1 MDFTYSI
8 WILLLPLISFLVIG
22 LPEFLNKK
30 YAWSHKTAGL
40 IGTCSL
46 GLVTVLSYFTAFQYF
61 TSPRLADGTLAT
73 FVPYNFTWLPLG
85 HLHFDLGVLLDPISV
100 MMLIVISTVS
110 LMVHIYSFGY
120 MHGEKGFQRYYAF
133 LSLFTMSM
141 LGLVLATNIFQMY
154 MFWELVGVSS
164 YLLIGFYYTLH
175 AAVHASKKAF
185 IVTRFA
191 DMFFLIGILIFGY
204 YTGSYNFSFAGNVEY
219 LNGVAA
225 FTAVDSARAVAA
237 GGFLLPTALVLM
249 FIGGAGKSAMFPLH
263 IWLPDAMEGPTPVS
277 ALIHAATMVVAGV
290 FQTARMFPIWIE
302 YAPQSLDVVVVV
314 GAFTAFYAAAVACAQ
329 SDIKRVLAFSTI
341 SQIAFMMVALG
352 VCLPGHHGAVLDNHA
367 QLGYMASMFHLFTH
381 AMFKACL
388 FLGAGCIIHAVH
400 SNEMSTMGGLRK
412 YMPITHIT
420 FLISCLAIAGIP
432 FFSGF
437 SSKDEIITACFEYS
451 PVCGWWMTGV
461 AAMTAFYMFRLYYGI
476 FWGTEN
482 KELHAHH
489 TPHEAPAAM
498 TFPLVFLSIITVG
511 VGVVTTLGGF
521 LNWEWASF
529 GKFVSAA
536 GTIYTVH
543 FDPQVAATS
552 TVIAILS
559 IALATYIYK
568 GEKQPIADKLYAT
581 FPRLHRWAYKRFY
594 MDEVY
599 QFVTHKILFRCVSRP
614 AQWIDEKIINGL
626 IDFTAWGANEAGETI
641 RPWQSGDVRQYAVWF
656 LTGAVAL
663 TLLLLCL

>member
-46 GLVTVLSYFTAFQYF
+46 GLVTALSYFTAFQYF

-85 HLHFDLGVLLDPISV
+85 HLHFDLGILLDPISV

-204 YTGSYNFSFAGNVEY
+204 YTGSYNFSFAGHPEY

-290 FQTARMFPIWIE
+290 FQIARMFPIWIE

>member
-85 HLHFDLGVLLDPISV
+85 HLHFDLGILLDPISV

-290 FQTARMFPIWIE
+290 FQIARMFPIWIE

-641 RPWQSGDVRQYAVWF
+641 RPWQSGDVRHYAVWF

>member
-1 MDFTYSI
+1 MEYSYSI
-8 WILLLPLISFLVIG
+8 FILLLPLFSFVILG
-22 LPEFLNKK
+22 LAGMKM
-30 YAWSHKTAGL
+30 SHKLAGY

-46 GLVTVLSYFTAFQYF
+46 GIVTILSYLCAFQYF
-61 TSPRLADGTLAT
+61 GADRVNDIYPTI
-73 FVPYNFTWLPLG
+73 VPYNFTWLPLG
-85 HLHFDLGVLLDPISV
+85 NLHFDLGILLDPISV
-100 MMLIVISTVS
+100 VMLIVISTVS

-164 YLLIGFYYTLH
+164 YLLIGFYYPLKP
-175 AAVHASKKAF
+175 AIAASKKAF

-191 DMFFLIGILIFGY
+191 DMFFLIGILMFGY
-204 YTGSYNFSFAGNVEY
+204 FTDSFSFSFAGHGTEVIMGEGTTPFIMNDY
-219 LNGVAA
+219 G
-225 FTAVDSARAVAA
+225 RAIAA
-237 GGFLLPTALVLM
+237 GGFIIPTALTLM

-290 FQTARMFPIWIE
+290 FQIARMFPLWIAF
-302 YAPQSLDVVVVV
+302 APHTLSIVVWV
-314 GAFTAFYAAAVACAQ
+314 GVFTAFYAAAVACAQ

-352 VCLPGHHGAVLDNHA
+352 VSLPGHEALMDDHT
-367 QLGYMASMFHLFTH
+367 QLGYMAGMFHLFTH

-400 SNEMSTMGGLRK
+400 SNEMALMGGLRK
-412 YMPITHIT
+412 YMPVTHIT

-437 SSKDEIITACFEYS
+437 SSKDEIITACFQYS
-451 PVCGWWMTGV
+451 HVVGWIMTGI

-482 KELHAHH
+482 KEAHEHH
-489 TPHEAPAAM
+489 TPHEAPLSM
-498 TFPLVFLSIITVG
+498 TIPLIVLCVITMG
-511 VGVVTTLGGF
+511 VGIYSTLGGF
-521 LNWEWASF
+521 LGWEGSF
-529 GKFVSAA
+529 GSFVSAS
-536 GTIYTVH
+536 GKDYIIH
-543 FDPQVAATS
+543 FDTQIAATS

-559 IALATYIYK
+559 ICLATYIYK
-568 GEKQPIADKLYAT
+568 GESQPIADRLYKT
-581 FPRLHRWAYKRFY
+581 FPKLHRAAYKRFY
-594 MDEVY
+594 QDEIWQY
-599 QFVTHKILFRCVSRP
+599 VTHRIIFRCVSTP
-614 AQWIDEKIINGL
+614 I
-626 IDFTAWGANEAGETI
+626 AWFDRHIVDGTFNFLAWSTNEAGESI

-656 LTGAVAL
+656 LTGSVAL
-663 TLLLLCL
+663 TLILLCI

>member
-290 FQTARMFPIWIE
+290 FQIARMFPIWIE

-461 AAMTAFYMFRLYYGI
+461 AAMTAFYMFRLYYVI
-476 FWGTEN
+476 FWGQSYYELDPEN
-482 KELHAHH
+482 RRKPQEV
-489 TPHEAPAAM
+489 PFVM
-498 TFPLVFLSIITVG
+498 WGPLVFLAAISCVCGMIP
-511 VGVVTTLGGF
+511 
-521 LNWEWASF
+521 F
-529 GKFVSAA
+529 GHFVSAT
-536 GTIYTVH
+536 GQSYDIHIDT
-543 FDPQVAATS
+543 QVACTS
-552 TVIAILS
+552 IVVAIIG
-559 IALATYIYK
+559 IALATYMYAPK
-568 GEKQPIADKLYAT
+568 KTPLADGLAKKMPKLHKAA
-581 FPRLHRWAYKRFY
+581 LNRFY
-594 MDEVY
+594 IDDAW
-599 QFVTHKILFRCVSRP
+599 QFFTHKIVFGLFSKPIAWFDRRV
-614 AQWIDEKIINGL
+614 IDGTFN
-626 IDFTAWGANEAGETI
+626 FMAWGAQEAGETI
-641 RPWQSGDVRQYAVWF
+641 RPWQSGDVRSYAIWF
-656 LTGAVAL
+656 LTGTVAL
-663 TLLLLCL
+663 TLCLLALL

>member
-1 MDFTYSI
+1 MDYSFTAF
-8 WILLLPLISFLVIG
+8 ILLLPLLSFLVLG
-22 LPEFLNKK
+22 LAGMKM
-30 YAWSHKTAGL
+30 SHKTAGL
-40 IGTCSL
+40 IGTTSL
-46 GLVTVLSYFTAFQYF
+46 GLVTVLSYFTAFSYF
-61 TSPRLADGTLAT
+61 SAPRLADGTFAT
-73 FVPYNFTWLPLG
+73 IVPYNFTWLPLDK
-85 HLHFDLGVLLDPISV
+85 LHFDIGILLDPISV

-154 MFWELVGVSS
+154 LFWELVGVSS
-164 YLLIGFYYTLH
+164 YLLIGFYYPLH
-175 AAVHASKKAF
+175 TAVAASKKAF

-204 YTGSYNFSFAGNVEY
+204 YTESFSFSFTGSEIVMGAGTEPF
-219 LNGVAA
+219 LGVNAA
-225 FTAVDSARAVAA
+225 KALTAGA
-237 GGFLLPTALVLM
+237 FILPTALTLM

-263 IWLPDAMEGPTPVS
+263 IWLRDAMEGPTPVS

-290 FQTARMFPIWIE
+290 FQVARMFPLWIQ
-302 YAPQSLDVVVVV
+302 YAPQAMSIIVWV
-314 GAFTAFYAAAVACAQ
+314 GVFTAFYAAAVACAQ

-352 VCLPGHHGAVLDNHA
+352 VCLPGHEAVLDNHT

-400 SNEMSTMGGLRK
+400 SNEMALMGGLRK
-412 YMPITHIT
+412 YMPVTHIT

-437 SSKDEIITACFEYS
+437 SSKDEIITACFQYS
-451 PVCGWWMTGV
+451 PWVGWIMTGV

-482 KELHAHH
+482 KEAHEHH
-489 TPHEAPAAM
+489 TPHEAPLTM
-498 TFPLVFLSIITVG
+498 TVPLIVLCVITVG
-511 VGVVTTLGGF
+511 VGVYTTIAGFTGMGG
-521 LNWEWASF
+521 SF
-529 GKFVSAA
+529 GSFVSAA
-536 GTIYTVH
+536 GTDYTIH
-543 FDPQVAATS
+543 FDTTVAATS
-552 TVIAILS
+552 TIIAIIS
-559 IALATYIYK
+559 ICLATFIFK
-568 GEKQPIADKLYAT
+568 GETQPVADKLYKT
-581 FPRLHRWAYKRFY
+581 FPKLHRAAYKRFY
-594 MDEVY
+594 QDEIWL
-599 QFVTHKILFRCVSRP
+599 FVTHKIIFNLVSKPIAWFDRHV
-614 AQWIDEKIINGL
+614 IDGTFN
-626 IDFTAWGANEAGETI
+626 FMAWGAAEGGESI
-641 RPWQSGDVRQYAVWF
+641 RSWQSGDVRNYAVWF

-663 TLLLLCL
+663 ALVLLCTL

>member
-85 HLHFDLGVLLDPISV
+85 HLHFDLGILLDPISV

-290 FQTARMFPIWIE
+290 FQIARMFPIWIE

-437 SSKDEIITACFEYS
+437 SSRMRS
-451 PVCGWWMTGV
+451 
-461 AAMTAFYMFRLYYGI
+461 L
-476 FWGTEN
+476 
-482 KELHAHH
+482 
-489 TPHEAPAAM
+489 
-498 TFPLVFLSIITVG
+498 PLASSILLFAVG
-511 VGVVTTLGGF
+511 G
-521 LNWEWASF
+521 
-529 GKFVSAA
+529 
-536 GTIYTVH
+536 
-543 FDPQVAATS
+543 
-552 TVIAILS
+552 
-559 IALATYIYK
+559 
-568 GEKQPIADKLYAT
+568 
-581 FPRLHRWAYKRFY
+581 
-594 MDEVY
+594 
-599 QFVTHKILFRCVSRP
+599 
-614 AQWIDEKIINGL
+614 
-626 IDFTAWGANEAGETI
+626 
-641 RPWQSGDVRQYAVWF
+641 
-656 LTGAVAL
+656 
-663 TLLLLCL
+663 

>member
-1 MDFTYSI
+1 MEYSYTLF
-8 WILLLPLISFLVIG
+8 ILLLPLFSFVILG
-22 LPEFLNKK
+22 LAGMKM
-30 YAWSHKTAGL
+30 SHKLAGY

-46 GLVTVLSYFTAFQYF
+46 GIVTILSYLCAFQYF
-61 TSPRLADGTLAT
+61 GADRVNDIYPTI
-73 FVPYNFTWLPLG
+73 VPFNFTWLPLG
-85 HLHFDLGVLLDPISV
+85 SLHFDLGILLDPISV
-100 MMLIVISTVS
+100 VMLIVISTVS

-164 YLLIGFYYTLH
+164 YLLIGFYYPLKP
-175 AAVHASKKAF
+175 AIAASKKAF

-191 DMFFLIGILIFGY
+191 DMFFLIGILMFGY
-204 YTGSYNFSFAGNVEY
+204 FTHSFSFNFAGHGQEVIMGAGTTPFIMADY
-219 LNGVAA
+219 GRAI
-225 FTAVDSARAVAA
+225 TAGAMII
-237 GGFLLPTALVLM
+237 PTALTLM

-290 FQTARMFPIWIE
+290 FQIARMFPLWMAF
-302 YAPQSLDVVVVV
+302 APQTLSIVVWV
-314 GAFTAFYAAAVACAQ
+314 GVFTAFYAAAVACAQ

-352 VCLPGHHGAVLDNHA
+352 VSLPGHHGTLMDDHA
-367 QLGYMASMFHLFTH
+367 QLGYMAGMFHLFTH

-400 SNEMSTMGGLRK
+400 SNEMALMGGLRK
-412 YMPITHIT
+412 YMPVTHIT

-437 SSKDEIITACFEYS
+437 SSKDEIITACFQYS
-451 PVCGWWMTGV
+451 PVVGWIMTGI

-482 KELHAHH
+482 KEAHAHH
-489 TPHEAPAAM
+489 TPHEAPLSM
-498 TFPLVFLSIITVG
+498 TIPLIVLCVITVG
-511 VGVVTTLGGF
+511 VGIYSTLGGF
-521 LNWEWASF
+521 LGWEGSF
-529 GKFVSAA
+529 GSFVSAS
-536 GTIYTVH
+536 GKDYVIH
-543 FDPQVAATS
+543 FDTQIAATS

-559 IALATYIYK
+559 ICLATYIYK
-568 GEKQPIADKLYAT
+568 GESQPIADRLYKT
-581 FPRLHRWAYKRFY
+581 FPKLHRAAYKRFY
-594 MDEVY
+594 QDEIWQY
-599 QFVTHKILFRCVSRP
+599 VTHRIIFRCVSTPIAWFDRHVV
-614 AQWIDEKIINGL
+614 DGTFN
-626 IDFTAWGANEAGETI
+626 FMTWGANEAGESI

-656 LTGAVAL
+656 LTGTVAL
-663 TLLLLCL
+663 TLILLCI

>member
-1 MDFTYSI
+1 MDYSYSFL
-8 WILLLPLISFLVIG
+8 ILLLPALAFVFIG
-22 LPEFLNKK
+22 LMDDRL
-30 YAWSHKTAGL
+30 SHRTAGL
-40 IGTCSL
+40 IGTTSL
-46 GLVTVLSYFTAFQYF
+46 GIVTVLSYYTAFTYFTA
-61 TSPRLADGTLAT
+61 PRLADGTYAT

-85 HLHFDLGVLLDPISV
+85 NLHFDMGILFDPISV

-141 LGLVLATNIFQMY
+141 LGLVVATNIFQMY
-154 MFWELVGVSS
+154 LFWELVGVSS
-164 YLLIGFYYTLH
+164 YLLIGFYYQLH
-175 AAVHASKKAF
+175 TAVAASKKAF

-204 YTGSYNFSFAGNVEY
+204 YTGSFSFSFVNNIDASGFATVCEP
-219 LNGVAA
+219 GK
-225 FTAVDSARAVAA
+225 AVAA
-237 GGFLLPTALVLM
+237 GGFIIPTALVLM

-290 FQTARMFPIWIE
+290 FQLARMFPLWIE
-302 YAPQSLDVVVVV
+302 YAPQAMPIVVWV
-314 GAFTAFYAAAVACAQ
+314 GVFTAFYAAAVACAQ
-329 SDIKRVLAFSTI
+329 TDIKRVLAFSTI

-388 FLGAGCIIHAVH
+388 FLCAGCVIHAVH
-400 SNEMSTMGGLRK
+400 SNEMALMGGLRK
-412 YMPITHIT
+412 YMPVTHIT

-437 SSKDEIITACFEYS
+437 SSKDEIVTACFEYS
-451 PVCGWWMTGV
+451 PLVGWIMTGV

-482 KELHAHH
+482 KEAHEHH
-489 TPHEAPAAM
+489 TPHEAPASM
-498 TFPLVFLSIITVG
+498 TVPLIILSVITVG
-511 VGVVTTLGGF
+511 VGVYTTLAGF
-521 LNWEWASF
+521 LGWGGSF
-529 GKFVSAA
+529 GSFVSAT
-536 GTIYTVH
+536 GEDYTIH
-543 FDPQVAATS
+543 FNSQVAITS

-559 IALATYIYK
+559 ICLATYIYK
-568 GEKQPIADKLYAT
+568 GERQPIADKLYAAM
-581 FPRLHRWAYKRFY
+581 PKLHRAAYKRFY
-594 MDEVY
+594 MDEVWL
-599 QFVTHKILFRCVSRP
+599 FITHKIIFNLVSKPIAWFDRHV
-614 AQWIDEKIINGL
+614 IDGTFN
-626 IDFTAWGANEAGETI
+626 FMAWGAGEAGESI
-641 RPWQSGDVRQYAVWF
+641 RGWQSGDVRQYAVWF
-656 LTGAVAL
+656 LTGSVAI
-663 TLLLLCL
+663 TLLLLCAL